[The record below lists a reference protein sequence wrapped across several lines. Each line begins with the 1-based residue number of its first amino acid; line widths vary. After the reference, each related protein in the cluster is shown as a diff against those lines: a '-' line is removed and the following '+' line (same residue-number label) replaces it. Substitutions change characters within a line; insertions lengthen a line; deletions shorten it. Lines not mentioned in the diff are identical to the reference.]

1 MRRYVAPA
9 GHRSTNDD
17 ARRPC
22 DNPPHAFRMEDC
34 GGSMSRE
41 VIGARLD
48 ANPSANKEILMKSV
62 RSLIL
67 AGMLGIAP
75 ATAAIAAGDPLFVN
89 VTAAPHAHRTEMA
102 LAFAQ
107 NVAKKDHPVTIFLND
122 EAVMVATKA
131 KADSLSG
138 KMLADA
144 MKGGITVIVCQNCMK
159 HYKVAETDL
168 VGGVKL
174 GTPDLTQGALFAPNT
189 RTLSW

>member
-1 MRRYVAPA
+1 MTLNTVTA
-9 GHRSTNDD
+9 TD
-17 ARRPC
+17 ARVHFGELLQRI
-22 DNPPHAFRMEDC
+22 
-34 GGSMSRE
+34 
-41 VIGARLD
+41 V
-48 ANPSANKEILMKSV
+48 
-62 RSLIL
+62 
-67 AGMLGIAP
+67 
-75 ATAAIAAGDPLFVN
+75 
-89 VTAAPHAHRTEMA
+89 
-102 LAFAQ
+102 Q
-107 NVAKKDHPVTIFLND
+107 ND

-131 KADSLSG
+131 KADSPSG